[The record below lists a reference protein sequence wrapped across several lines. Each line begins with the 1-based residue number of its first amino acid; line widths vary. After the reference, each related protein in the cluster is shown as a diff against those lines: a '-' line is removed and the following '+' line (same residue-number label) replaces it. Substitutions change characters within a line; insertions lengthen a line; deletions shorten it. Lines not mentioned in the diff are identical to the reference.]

1 MWAAISRIILRY
13 RVIIIALL
21 LALTALMVHFSQSVG
36 LDYNFAKLLPD
47 NDQANIDHVSFR
59 KDFGQD
65 GSVIVIGTKDSLMFK
80 DTAHFNN
87 WWRMSDDLSRI
98 KVYSEN
104 DKGVKIP
111 LPVIDSVFS
120 TAHLYDIVKN
130 KEKKSFEFKPLLE
143 RLPDSNEELDSIHHE
158 IKRLK
163 FYENIVYLKELD
175 IHVMMIFVNPTIFDS
190 DARGSMVNDLVA
202 MAESYSPIFGD
213 LYYSGLPFIRATN
226 MEKVRAE
233 LKLFVGLAMLVTS
246 LLLWLF
252 FRSLKVVIVSLT
264 VVGFGVIFSF
274 GIIGAFGYKMSVLM
288 GLIPPLII
296 VIGIPNCIYLINK
309 YQQEFR
315 SHGNKAKALSRVIQK
330 IGNATFM
337 TNATTAMGFAT
348 FIFTHSEIMQK
359 FGVIASIC
367 ILTVFFLAIII
378 VPIMYSFLK
387 PPSTKHVK
395 HLDRRWLFSVVD
407 RLVLWATRHRPKVY
421 LITLTVLIVGGIGIS
436 KMRIS
441 GNVVDDLPKGDA
453 VRTDLEF
460 FERSFNGVMPFELV
474 IEAKNTRRLFSP
486 KVLTKVESVQ
496 NHLKK
501 EPQLSR
507 SVSVVDAIKFLNQSY
522 FKGRAEK
529 YELPNIRL
537 LSRLKTHIDNS
548 EMATNLNN
556 GFISADS
563 TKLRV
568 SMQVADIGTREMDT
582 LLNRARKDIDS
593 ILNPNKLFYN
603 AAITKIGTIKGKAKD
618 NFLLEFYKRFPEAK
632 SDIEIELIAA
642 VKNTK
647 RGRILTEDIIKPEV
661 KDLQKTKL
669 AKAMAQGITVDSSRM
684 VRCENNDHVN
694 YIFDSI
700 GKLSLSKTA
709 YHKIADSVLNGEIK
723 DREFVLQNI
732 NVLQGL
738 RKSNFIDDFLISHPE
753 SRELLQARLGEI
765 SLEMENNFFEN
776 KDYMLSFHSQSDFI
790 SIFRKAVEK
799 NILDFSITGTSIV
812 FTKGTSYLVNNLFIS
827 LVIAIIIIA
836 ILMAVLFRSIRMVFV
851 SLLPNLIPLI
861 VTAAIM
867 GFFNVPIK
875 PSTILVFSIAFGIS
889 VDDTIHFLAKYRQ
902 ELKNQSWDIRG
913 SVINAIRETGVSMIY
928 TSIVLFFG
936 FGIFCTSNFGGTQ
949 ALGILVSVTLL
960 VAMLANLVLLPSLLL
975 SLEKRITTKAFKEP
989 LLELLDE
996 EEDIELERLSLEK
1009 ADKL

>member
-1 MWAAISRIILRY
+1 MWTAISRIILRY
-13 RVIIIALL
+13 RVIIIVLL
-21 LALTALMVHFSQSVG
+21 LALTALMVHFGQSVG

-47 NDQANIDHVSFR
+47 NDQANIDHVAFR
-59 KDFGQD
+59 EDFGQD
-65 GSVIVIGTKDSLMFK
+65 GSVIVIGTKDSMMFK

-87 WWRMSDDLSRI
+87 WWRMSDKLGRI
-98 KVYSEN
+98 KVFSEN
-104 DKGVKIP
+104 EEGLRVP
-111 LPVIDSVFS
+111 VSVIDSVFS

-130 KEKKSFEFKPLLE
+130 KENKSFEFKSLLE
-143 RLPDSNEELDSIHHE
+143 RLPRSNEELDSIHQE
-158 IKRLK
+158 IRRLK

-190 DARGSMVNDLVA
+190 DARGTMVNDLVA
-202 MAESYSPIFGD
+202 MAESYSPIFGK

-226 MEKVRAE
+226 MEKVRGE
-233 LKLFVGLAMLVTS
+233 LKLFVGMAMLVTS

-252 FRSLKVVIVSLT
+252 FRSIKVVVVSLT
-264 VVGFGVIFSF
+264 VVVFGVVFSF

-348 FIFTHSEIMQK
+348 FVFTHSEIMQK

-367 ILTVFFLAIII
+367 ILMVFFLAIII

-387 PPSTKHVK
+387 PPSLKHVK
-395 HLDRRWLFSVVD
+395 HLDRKWLYAVVD
-407 RLVLWATRHRPKVY
+407 RLVVWATHHRPKVY
-421 LITLTVLIVGGIGIS
+421 FITLAVLIAGGIGIS

-441 GNVVDDLPKGDA
+441 GNIVDDLPKGDA

-474 IEAKNTRRLFSP
+474 IEAKNTKRLFSP

-501 EPQLSR
+501 EPKLSR

-522 FKGRAEK
+522 FKGRPEK
-529 YELPNIRL
+529 YELPNL
-537 LSRLKTHIDNS
+537 KTLSRLKTHIDNS
-548 EMATNLNN
+548 EIATNLNN

-582 LLNRARKDIDS
+582 LLKRVRQDIDS
-593 ILNPNKLFYN
+593 ILNPNKAFYN
-603 AAITKIGTIKGKAKD
+603 AAITKIGTLKGELKD
-618 NFLLEFYKRFPEAK
+618 FFLVEFYKRFPEAK
-632 SDIEIELIAA
+632 SDIEIELIEAI
-642 VKNTK
+642 KNSK
-647 RGRILTEDIIKPEV
+647 KGLHLTDVIIKPELE
-661 KDLQKTKL
+661 DLQKTKL
-669 AKAMAQGITVDSSRM
+669 AKALAQGITLDTSRQ
-684 VRCENNDHVN
+684 VRCKSNNHVN
-694 YIFDSI
+694 DIFDSI
-700 GKLSLSKTA
+700 GNLDLTNVI
-709 YHKIADSVLNGEIK
+709 YHKLTDSILNHEIA

-732 NVLQGL
+732 NVLQGI
-738 RKSNFIDDFLISHPE
+738 RKSNFINDFLISHPE
-753 SRELLQARLGEI
+753 SRELLVAYLGEI
-765 SLEMENNFFEN
+765 SLEMENNFFED
-776 KDYMLSFHSQSDFI
+776 KDYMLSFHNQPNFI

-836 ILMAVLFRSIRMVFV
+836 ILMAVLFRSTRMVFV

-867 GFFNVPIK
+867 GFFDVPIK

-996 EEDIELERLSLEK
+996 EEDIELDKLSLEK
-1009 ADKL
+1009 SD